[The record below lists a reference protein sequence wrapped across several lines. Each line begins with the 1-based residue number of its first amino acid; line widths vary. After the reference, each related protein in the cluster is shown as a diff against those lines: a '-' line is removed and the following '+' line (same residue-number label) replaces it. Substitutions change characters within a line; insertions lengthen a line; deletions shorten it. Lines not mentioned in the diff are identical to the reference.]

1 MGKKIDL
8 TGQKFG
14 RLTAIKIVP
23 NKRKDTYWLC
33 KCDCGNTKEVD
44 TYRLRSGHT
53 RSCGCLEQ
61 ENREKRKEID
71 ELIGKQYA
79 HLLIIKEIPT
89 SKYEIRKVLCK
100 CECGTEKII
109 SLKDVLNGHTQ
120 SCGCYRKK
128 VSAEKMTTHGMSDT
142 RLYKVWR
149 LMIQRCY
156 DKNCSVYSRYGGR
169 GITICDEW
177 LNDFIAFYDW
187 AYSHG
192 YDEKA
197 DYMGC
202 TLDRIDVNGN
212 YYPENCRWANAITQ
226 CNNRTNNRKITFNG
240 EIHTIAEWARKYNMN
255 YTTLF
260 CRLFKH
266 GWTVEEAL
274 TIRPVIGGKR

>member
-61 ENREKRKEID
+61 ENREKRKQLD
-71 ELIGKQYA
+71 GYIGKQYA
-79 HLLIIKEIPT
+79 HLLILKEIPT
-89 SKYEIRKVLCK
+89 AKYETRKVLCR
-100 CECGTEKII
+100 CDCGTEKIVDFENVI
-109 SLKDVLNGHTQ
+109 SGHTK
-120 SCGCYRKK
+120 SCGCYKRTLLIDR
-128 VSAEKMTTHGMSDT
+128 STTHGMSNT
-142 RLYKVWR
+142 RLYKVWG

-156 DKNCSVYSRYGGR
+156 DKNSRAYKGYGGR
-169 GITICDEW
+169 GITVCDEW
-177 LNDFIAFYDW
+177 LDNFVEFHDW

-192 YDEKA
+192 YNERA
-197 DYMGC
+197 AYMEC

-212 YYPENCRWANAITQ
+212 YCPENCRWVDAKEQ
-226 CNNRTNNRKITFNG
+226 CNNKTTNRKITFNG
-240 EIHTIAEWARKYNMN
+240 ETHTIAEWAKKYNIN

-260 CRLFKH
+260 CRLFKL